1 MTAKQLKVDHPARTR
16 RLSTLVDAD
25 IEESGIQSTNTRS
38 CQGKFHPGERAGRG
52 TARDDIGSLQQGFE
66 HQTWQP
72 KDQRRSE
79 PNKTSPDLNRFLSHD
94 FSQLQSTAL
103 DTLCTQTAK
112 INTPSASPIHK
123 NNKASRLQSTK
134 RWDSLNKSYCWQ
146 SAAPTQRAHACTCRA
161 SAGHVSKMRE
171 STDRERPCEMYRHCT
186 RGESKVLVASMR
198 RRPNHLRRM
207 SPVSHRLFIARF
219 SKLISGALAC
229 FFWAGRQKVLPVAP
243 QCDAEPLGLIFEEH
257 NKQITLPWR
266 FNKQ

>member
-16 RLSTLVDAD
+16 RRSTLVDAD
-25 IEESGIQSTNTRS
+25 IEESGIQSTNTGS
-38 CQGKFHPGERAGRG
+38 CQSKFHPGERAGRG
-52 TARDDIGSLQQGFE
+52 TARDDVGSLQRGFE

-146 SAAPTQRAHACTCRA
+146 SAAPTPRTHACTCRA
-161 SAGHVSKMRE
+161 SAGHVSTMRE
-171 STDRERPCEMYRHCT
+171 SA
-186 RGESKVLVASMR
+186 RGESKVLMVSMR

-207 SPVSHRLFIARF
+207 SSVSHRLFIVRF

-229 FFWAGRQKVLPVAP
+229 FLWAGRQKVLPVAP